1 MNLWLTKESLLTERP
16 KGAFGSHNFVLFDY
30 RERVRAKVALL
41 AGKPKMS
48 MAAAQDYLIAHTAKC
63 RTLID
68 EFQQDY
74 YSLIFDNYSISF
86 VPFVDE
92 SDLFYAEALTIGLL
106 RPPLNK
112 G

>member
-1 MNLWLTKESLLTERP
+1 MKESLLTERP
-16 KGAFGSHNFVLFDY
+16 KGAFGSHNFALFGY
-30 RERVRAKVALL
+30 RERVRARVALM

-48 MAAAQDYLIAHTAKC
+48 MAAAQEYLNTHTGKC
-63 RTLID
+63 RDLID

-74 YSLIFDNYSISF
+74 YSLLFDNYSISF

-92 SDLFYAEALTIGLL
+92 SELFYAEALTIGLL